1 MRSPKIS
8 LLPQTAKPILSNLQ
22 FYSCDY
28 SGNLLRTKSN
38 RIQDKPL
45 YKSRNLGKRR
55 ELCTKIYSELYPEKI
70 ILDMISRVIGVM
82 WCVRSE
88 DAEFC

>member
-1 MRSPKIS
+1 MRSAQIS

-28 SGNLLRTKSN
+28 SGNRLGTKSN

-45 YKSRNLGKRR
+45 YKSPNLGKGR
-55 ELCTKIYSELYPEKI
+55 ELYIKMSSELYPEKNN
-70 ILDMISRVIGVM
+70 S
-82 WCVRSE
+82 
-88 DAEFC
+88 